1 MSKTQFFKK
10 CPIPTHSPLYTALGL
25 PPSKEHLA
33 GQHILIGLLD
43 NFAKKK
49 TVIYFTYNIYFIY
62 NFSFD
67 TNWLNY
73 IYCKIYIMYQLN

>member
-33 GQHILIGLLD
+33 GQHLLIGLVD
-43 NFAKKK
+43 NIPKKK
-49 TVIYFTYNIYFIY
+49 KCYLF
-62 NFSFD
+62 
-67 TNWLNY
+67 Y
-73 IYCKIYIMYQLN
+73 I